1 MKSLY
6 RSANKPALATLKV
19 ALMGAPGSGKSQL
32 ATALGQAL
40 QALDWPA
47 HVVIADIAAAQA
59 PANQQTLRL
68 LMGLQAPDPMEEQA
82 DQSIRAALMLSKAAF
97 QVLYGS
103 ADEKL
108 SQALSIVE
116 GHLPQTRRRTQSGAD
131 SAHKPWVWACDKCS
145 DPQCEHKLLT
155 DLLQKRA
162 TQATGY

>member
-1 MKSLY
+1 
-6 RSANKPALATLKV
+6 
-19 ALMGAPGSGKSQL
+19 MGAPGSGKSQL

-47 HVVIADIAAAQA
+47 YVASADLAAAQA

-68 LMGLQAPDPMEEQA
+68 LMGLQATDAATQQA
-82 DQSIRAALMLSKAAF
+82 DQSIRAALALSKAAF

-116 GHLPQTRRRTQSGAD
+116 ALMPQHRQHVQSGA
-131 SAHKPWVWACDKCS
+131 ALNHKPWVWACDKCS
-145 DPQCEHKLLT
+145 DPQCEHRLLT

-162 TQATGY
+162 TQASGY